1 MSTTATETDILDK
14 LRAAYLL
21 VKVDGPKEPSL
32 EDHLIDDLELD
43 SLDMIDLVS
52 VLEDDFPADVI
63 DAVIDQSP
71 EITTVAELVDAFT
84 AAAAASA
91 DAAAG

>member
-1 MSTTATETDILDK
+1 MTTTTDTDQILAK
-14 LRAAYLL
+14 LQAAYVV

-32 EDHLIDDLELD
+32 DDNLVDDLQLD

-52 VLEDDFPADVI
+52 ILEEDFPPEVI

-71 EITTVAELVDAFT
+71 EIRTVAELVAAFAT
-84 AAAAASA
+84 AAAASSS
-91 DAAAG
+91 